1 MKKKIIVIILVI
13 IFIVSGSITGF
24 TLYDY
29 YCGESYTTGSVHTDS
44 SREVA
49 LQTEQEEELSPL
61 ERANQQKPLSENA
74 IGWLRIEDADI
85 DDPVLQA
92 EDNEFYLSH
101 DDYDEYSIWG
111 SYFFSCDNNTSPE
124 ALDKVTLIF
133 GHSNGNSAHLKFSTL
148 KKFKDVEFA
157 QNHQYIELWV
167 GDTKTIWQ
175 VFSAC
180 DYPVAEHTIMNV
192 NPNDSA
198 FQEEIARMKKLS
210 YNHYDVPV
218 SEDDNVLVLATC
230 SGEDNYDYRFLVC
243 AKRVQ

>member
-1 MKKKIIVIILVI
+1 MKKKILVFVLFI
-13 IFIVSGSITGF
+13 IFIVSGAITGF

-29 YCGESYTTGSVHTDS
+29 YYGESYATGEIHTDYS
-44 SREVA
+44 DGVS
-49 LQTEQEEELSPL
+49 LQTTAEIEMPPL
-61 ERANQQKPLSENA
+61 QKANQLKPLSENA

-111 SYFFSCDNNTSPE
+111 SYFFSCDNNTSSE
-124 ALDKVTLIF
+124 SLDKVTLIF

-157 QNHQYIELWV
+157 QNHQYIELWFS
-167 GDTKTIWQ
+167 DTKTIWQ

-198 FQEEIARMKKLS
+198 FQEEIARMKELS

>member
-13 IFIVSGSITGF
+13 IFIVSGAITGF

-49 LQTEQEEELSPL
+49 LQTEQEKEPSPL
-61 ERANQQKPLSENA
+61 ERANQQKLLSENA

-124 ALDKVTLIF
+124 SLDKVTLIF

-157 QNHQYIELWV
+157 QKHQYIELWF
-167 GDTKTIWQ
+167 GDIKTIWQ

-198 FQEEIARMKKLS
+198 FQEEIARMKELS

>member
-13 IFIVSGSITGF
+13 IFIVSGAITGF

-29 YCGESYTTGSVHTDS
+29 YCGESYITGSVHTDS

-124 ALDKVTLIF
+124 SLDKVTLIF

-157 QNHQYIELWV
+157 QNHQYIELWF

-198 FQEEIARMKKLS
+198 FQEEIARMKELS

-230 SGEDNYDYRFLVC
+230 RGEANYDYRFLVC
-243 AKRVQ
+243 AKREQ